1 MCLVAFKSFSQGS
14 VPKQWVNEN
23 LNAIRND
30 FARPPIHARNLFHLS
45 AGMYDAWA
53 AFEPDAETYLLGK
66 NLHGFNCPF
75 VGILIPESES
85 EKIEAQ
91 EMAISYFAYR
101 LLRHRYLAAPGAFL
115 TFQSLDAKMQQLGYP
130 TGFNSVN
137 YVEDGPAALGNYL
150 AEQWI
155 AYGMIDG
162 SNEGANY
169 ASQYYQ
175 TANPPIEP
183 ELNGNPEM
191 IDPNRW
197 QAISLPN
204 ALDQAGNP
212 IQGVPPFVAPEWGNV
227 FPFAMDN
234 DQLTI
239 HQREGN
245 DYKVYHIPE
254 NPPLLDTNVQTGLED
269 FLKWNHILVSVWQSH
284 LDPSD
289 NTMWD
294 ISPNNLGNITSY
306 PNSWTDYPNFYNLFD
321 GGDPGTGYTLNPV
334 TGLPYTPQI
343 VKRADYAR
351 VLAEFWADGVDSETP
366 PGHWFE
372 IYNKVRIH
380 PLFENKWRGTGPLLS
395 DLDYDVKAYL
405 SLGGAM
411 HDAAISAW
419 SIKGWFDTP
428 RPVSMIRFM
437 ADRGQSTNPSGPHYH
452 PAGLPLIPGHIELVE
467 PGDPLAGA
475 MNENVNKIKLYT
487 WRGPDFIADPET
499 DVAGVGWILAENWWP
514 YQRPTFVTPP
524 FAGYISGHSTY
535 SSAAANV
542 MTFITGTPFFPGGMS
557 DFIAFQEDFLEFEN
571 GPSQTIALQWATYKD
586 AADQCSLSRIWGGIH
601 PPIDDIPGRKIGE
614 VVADDA
620 TNFADSIVTEIL
632 PSYVVTCSLNEI
644 NSDELGQSF
653 TLTLDFDTEM
663 NTSINPLVVFP
674 FDNLNND
681 VLVLSNGIWNS
692 SNQYILTYIIS
703 ATDSEYSNFKISVS
717 GAVSSSGKTIKPR
730 LLILPLLYDTKHPFV
745 INMNSNVS
753 FVNSQSEGQLLIID
767 WVFSE
772 PCQNIIPSIQIGQN
786 LNGTL
791 VVQPN
796 TTLSFWLD
804 SLNYRSCFDL
814 SLIDEPE
821 GEVVFT
827 ISNVFDGLGNEL
839 GGSNNS
845 ITIPVDAKAPTVL
858 NELANESSLNI
869 FDTGSEAF
877 ELNIV
882 FDEPMDNSIIPTIL
896 FENEGLTVNPFQNA
910 STGAWLSST
919 VFKAVFDL
927 APFPVQELYGI
938 QMILD
943 EVRDVSGN
951 VLQNYLLTNSLSV
964 DTKKP
969 VIDELEIPN
978 NVVDAQIVLNDQF
991 TMTIHYSEPMDVQY
1005 KPIIELFQD
1014 QNSVSDVQNDVFSS
1028 TWLDAQ
1034 TYLATFNFIPEN
1046 MSLMNI
1052 DVRIFG
1058 AYDSLGNNLEIAIY
1072 EDTIQID
1079 YDFANLSDLDNGSSN
1094 QFSIYPNPVFIG
1106 DKLNFVH
1113 SKEFIAQLTLYDFFG
1128 REIKSAF
1135 TCQGD
1140 CVIDTNS
1147 LSEGIYFLRIA
1158 SEDKILDT
1166 IKFIAYE

>member
-294 ISPNNLGNITSY
+294 ISPNNIGNITSY

-437 ADRGQSTNPSGPHYH
+437 ADRGQIQTHQ
-452 PAGLPLIPGHIELVE
+452 GLI
-467 PGDPLAGA
+467 
-475 MNENVNKIKLYT
+475 M
-487 WRGPDFIADPET
+487 
-499 DVAGVGWILAENWWP
+499 
-514 YQRPTFVTPP
+514 
-524 FAGYISGHSTY
+524 
-535 SSAAANV
+535 
-542 MTFITGTPFFPGGMS
+542 
-557 DFIAFQEDFLEFEN
+557 
-571 GPSQTIALQWATYKD
+571 
-586 AADQCSLSRIWGGIH
+586 
-601 PPIDDIPGRKIGE
+601 
-614 VVADDA
+614 
-620 TNFADSIVTEIL
+620 
-632 PSYVVTCSLNEI
+632 
-644 NSDELGQSF
+644 
-653 TLTLDFDTEM
+653 
-663 NTSINPLVVFP
+663 
-674 FDNLNND
+674 
-681 VLVLSNGIWNS
+681 
-692 SNQYILTYIIS
+692 
-703 ATDSEYSNFKISVS
+703 
-717 GAVSSSGKTIKPR
+717 
-730 LLILPLLYDTKHPFV
+730 
-745 INMNSNVS
+745 
-753 FVNSQSEGQLLIID
+753 
-767 WVFSE
+767 
-772 PCQNIIPSIQIGQN
+772 IQP
-786 LNGTL
+786 
-791 VVQPN
+791 VY
-796 TTLSFWLD
+796 LSFRDILNWL
-804 SLNYRSCFDL
+804 NR
-814 SLIDEPE
+814 
-821 GEVVFT
+821 
-827 ISNVFDGLGNEL
+827 
-839 GGSNNS
+839 
-845 ITIPVDAKAPTVL
+845 
-858 NELANESSLNI
+858 
-869 FDTGSEAF
+869 
-877 ELNIV
+877 
-882 FDEPMDNSIIPTIL
+882 
-896 FENEGLTVNPFQNA
+896 
-910 STGAWLSST
+910 
-919 VFKAVFDL
+919 
-927 APFPVQELYGI
+927 
-938 QMILD
+938 
-943 EVRDVSGN
+943 
-951 VLQNYLLTNSLSV
+951 
-964 DTKKP
+964 
-969 VIDELEIPN
+969 VI
-978 NVVDAQIVLNDQF
+978 
-991 TMTIHYSEPMDVQY
+991 H
-1005 KPIIELFQD
+1005 
-1014 QNSVSDVQNDVFSS
+1014 
-1028 TWLDAQ
+1028 
-1034 TYLATFNFIPEN
+1034 
-1046 MSLMNI
+1046 
-1052 DVRIFG
+1052 
-1058 AYDSLGNNLEIAIY
+1058 
-1072 EDTIQID
+1072 
-1079 YDFANLSDLDNGSSN
+1079 
-1094 QFSIYPNPVFIG
+1094 
-1106 DKLNFVH
+1106 
-1113 SKEFIAQLTLYDFFG
+1113 
-1128 REIKSAF
+1128 
-1135 TCQGD
+1135 
-1140 CVIDTNS
+1140 
-1147 LSEGIYFLRIA
+1147 
-1158 SEDKILDT
+1158 
-1166 IKFIAYE
+1166 